1 MNQEDTQVTVFDVA
15 HSTVLSGY
23 RGKCFI
29 RVIPATEDII
39 INLPATFGKLCFIKG
54 TDSTYKA
61 SLVGAANGEMELPD
75 LVEIGDSIIFEQ
87 SGVNTY
93 GENFNTTIP

>member
-1 MNQEDTQVTVFDVA
+1 MDQEDVQVTVFDVA

-29 RVIPATEDII
+29 RVVPASEDIVI
-39 INLPATFGKLCFIKG
+39 TLPATFGKLCFIKG

-61 SLVGAANGEMELPD
+61 SLVGAANGESNLPD
-75 LVEIGDSIIFEQ
+75 LIDIGDSIIFEQ
-87 SGVNTY
+87 SGVTTY
-93 GENFNTTIP
+93 SENKNTTIP